1 MRISDPI
8 ASRIHRRLRYGRTA
22 ALLLLFAT
30 LSACKTSTEGLAAA
44 NQLTRTSQQ
53 LSAYYSDLI
62 SQVQDTITLKQIQ
75 AEVMF
80 ESPFDTSIADQ
91 LNETRQELA
100 QRQSLATALGNVAT
114 AYASLAGAN
123 SAADI
128 GAAASGLAKQFE
140 AIHKLPGGPAI
151 PDVVGKAAEL
161 LLDQMRERKLRQSS
175 EAISNVVKAVGTL
188 FDAEKPLSE
197 SIDSD
202 RIKLASEIA
211 RHLVK
216 KENVVDLT
224 PALAPALK
232 PFDLTANMPV
242 NQPPDKYRAL
252 VAEEITARSNQQI
265 SDYAATSDALSNSL
279 MAVSEQIAKVAK
291 RH

>member
-188 FDAEKPLSE
+188 FDAEKPLYE

>member
-1 MRISDPI
+1 MG
-8 ASRIHRRLRYGRTA
+8 SRVHRRWRYGRVA

-30 LSACKTSTEGLAAA
+30 LSACKNSTEGIAAA

-53 LSAYYSDLI
+53 LSAYYADLI

-80 ESPFDTSIADQ
+80 ESPFDISIANE
-91 LNETRQELA
+91 LNKTRQELA
-100 QRQSLATALGNVAT
+100 QRQALATAMGNVAT

-128 GAAASGLAKQFE
+128 SAAASGLAKQCE

-161 LLDQMRERKLRQSS
+161 LVEQIRERKLRQSS
-175 EAISNVVKAVGTL
+175 EAISNAVKAVGTL
-188 FDAEKPLSE
+188 FDAEKSLYE

-202 RIKLASEIA
+202 RVNLASEIA

-232 PFDLTANMPV
+232 PFDLTANLPV
-242 NQPPDKYRAL
+242 NQPPDKYRAM